1 MLSFKDFIVVDYTQT
16 GDEQLAYNA
25 HKRKR
30 GRIGEET
37 ETTDEALSIAQRRQK
52 AMTMKRFKS
61 KIAIGRKRALAKAPT
76 PDVVKKRAMKQARNQ
91 VFQKFSKGVSRSD
104 LTPTA
109 RDNIEKRVKK
119 ASGLVNRLT
128 KKLLPQIRKQDKERR
143 SKK

>member
-1 MLSFKDFIVVDYTQT
+1 VLSFKDFIVVDYTQT

-25 HKRKR
+25 HKRRR

-61 KIAIGRKRALAKAPT
+61 KIAMGRKRALAKAPT
-76 PDVVKKRAMKQARNQ
+76 PEKVMKRAQKQARDTL
-91 VFQKFSKGVSRSD
+91 FKKFAKGQSRSD
-104 LTPTA
+104 LTPQA
-109 RDNIEKRVKK
+109 RANIEKRVAK
-119 ASGLVNRLT
+119 AKGAVQRIT
-128 KKLLPQIRKQDKERR
+128 KKLLPQIRKLDKERR